1 MNALFVLNLQETKRH
16 KIGCVLNETF
26 YTLIEQIHL
35 DTGML
40 TDGIHSEQTIKLTVM

>member
-1 MNALFVLNLQETKRH
+1 MYKRQ
-16 KIGCVLNETF
+16 KPQNWLCNETF

-40 TDGIHSEQTIKLTVM
+40 TEWNTF